1 MEITIDNY
9 FDKENEIISNI
20 EKASFISFDL
30 ELTGIANNFRNFLDS
45 PSDRYNKLKLSS
57 EKFKIIQ
64 IGLVTWLKIEDNNK
78 EKYIAKPYNFFVF
91 PNEDC
96 GNLQINCEI
105 SSMIFNR
112 EHGMDFNK
120 WIRKGIN
127 YLNTKQYKKLAE
139 NILENNINLYDPDE
153 PKKFKNVSLY
163 RDEEKEKYNDF
174 QKKFSEFIF
183 NDNETIFKIEKLP
196 RFFLTYILN
205 NTQKEIRNK
214 IYITQNKETNETIF
228 KKIKEEEKQGLI
240 NSESLEKINKLNKSK
255 GMKNIFDSIT
265 KNKKIIVGHNCSLD
279 ILFCIS
285 HFGDPLPNS
294 FPDFKKMIINYFGG
308 IYDTKFIYNCQNIEN
323 RMDSSLQVV
332 YEQLFEQYGK
342 DVEILIPENEGF
354 KNYLNNDNSDKISY
368 HQADY
373 DAFVTGSAFV
383 YLIHMIGQKEI
394 ENYNFKIN
402 MMKTFYKCFN
412 LNGPEEFECPNTI
425 PYCIKSKNKSCDFP
439 YHQIVSDK
447 ELLNYIKKTY
457 FIEGYNSQLILV
469 EMKDRK
475 FFQLESELMKNGSSY
490 FDIMSLDDFKKYV
503 KEEETKK
510 SNKKFNY
517 INKY

>member
-139 NILENNINLYDPDE
+139 NILENNINLYEPDE

-163 RDEEKEKYNDF
+163 RDEEKEKYNEF
-174 QKKFSEFIF
+174 QKKFSDFIF

-196 RFFLTYILN
+196 RFFLTYI
-205 NTQKEIRNK
+205 
-214 IYITQNKETNETIF
+214 
-228 KKIKEEEKQGLI
+228 
-240 NSESLEKINKLNKSK
+240 INK
-255 GMKNIFDSIT
+255 
-265 KNKKIIVGHNCSLD
+265 
-279 ILFCIS
+279 FCIIYS
-285 HFGDPLPNS
+285 T
-294 FPDFKKMIINYFGG
+294 KIINYHF
-308 IYDTKFIYNCQNIEN
+308 
-323 RMDSSLQVV
+323 
-332 YEQLFEQYGK
+332 
-342 DVEILIPENEGF
+342 
-354 KNYLNNDNSDKISY
+354 
-368 HQADY
+368 
-373 DAFVTGSAFV
+373 
-383 YLIHMIGQKEI
+383 
-394 ENYNFKIN
+394 FKIW
-402 MMKTFYKCFN
+402 K
-412 LNGPEEFECPNTI
+412 
-425 PYCIKSKNKSCDFP
+425 
-439 YHQIVSDK
+439 
-447 ELLNYIKKTY
+447 
-457 FIEGYNSQLILV
+457 
-469 EMKDRK
+469 
-475 FFQLESELMKNGSSY
+475 
-490 FDIMSLDDFKKYV
+490 
-503 KEEETKK
+503 
-510 SNKKFNY
+510 
-517 INKY
+517 